1 MPPELPLV
9 GAIERGTVQRI
20 EPYGAFVGLENYR
33 LRGLIHISQLANYK
47 VEQVEDAVSV
57 NDIVYIK
64 VLDIEIDPN
73 GRPKIR
79 LSLKDASQDGSCQD
93 LGQERDQTKELSQQ
107 IQQNLHSSI
116 GMGVALDPMAHLI
129 LKSVKQ
135 SKNLIN
141 GYALVDDMEGEAII
155 PIPVVVPSI
164 VAPIVPMGRGR
175 GTTLPAWMTQSD
187 GPAPII
193 EDRHKR
199 SKHSK
204 KEKQPKRHRY
214 DEERRKRTRT
224 RNQTLS
230 DNESDDSRH
239 GRKHR
244 HRKRR
249 SPQSD
254 RDDHGKEHRSRQR
267 TSRTSRSNSNDG
279 KREFSSVDAA
289 KRIIAELEAKNAK
302 HEKS

>member
-1 MPPELPLV
+1 MPPALPLV
-9 GAIERGTVQRI
+9 GSIERGTVQRI
-20 EPYGAFVGLENYR
+20 ESYGAFVGFENYR

-64 VLDIEIDPN
+64 VLDIEVDSN

-164 VAPIVPMGRGR
+164 VVPIVPMGRGR

-187 GPAPII
+187 GPTPII

-204 KEKQPKRHRY
+204 KEKQPKRHRH
-214 DEERRKRTRT
+214 DNKERRKRTR
-224 RNQTLS
+224 NQSLS

-244 HRKRR
+244 HRRRR
-249 SPQSD
+249 SPHGN
-254 RDDHGKEHRSRQR
+254 RDDHPKEHHSRQR
-267 TSRTSRSNSNDG
+267 TSRSNSYDG
-279 KREFSSVDAA
+279 KPEFSSVDAA
-289 KRIIAELEAKNAK
+289 KRIIAELEAKNAR